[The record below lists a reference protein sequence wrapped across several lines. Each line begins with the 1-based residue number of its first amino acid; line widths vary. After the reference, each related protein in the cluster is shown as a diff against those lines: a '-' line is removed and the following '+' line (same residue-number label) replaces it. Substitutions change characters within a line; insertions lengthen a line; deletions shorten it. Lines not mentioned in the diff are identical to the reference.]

1 MAAKKKNKEEEP
13 SDWYTGLH
21 AFVFLDHAPEG
32 LHTRDIVQ
40 TLRELPEDPDTPGR
54 VIFASEFVGPYP
66 AFAHVRVDD
75 EDGRG
80 LRRLQHFIAGPL
92 WNAGAR
98 CKYAT
103 ESAYAVT
110 EDGKKGAKR
119 GSPGIIGLVQIK
131 VKRSRVDDVWTELKS
146 RIQEHP
152 ATYVGA
158 SMVDGDFDILLQL
171 GGTTLEAVQNAAL
184 DLGSVVG
191 IVRSE
196 TALTDG
202 SLYDPDPE
210 PEPEP

>member
-1 MAAKKKNKEEEP
+1 MTAKNAKKKKKEP

-32 LHTRDIVQ
+32 LHTRDIVG

-54 VIFASEFVGPYP
+54 VIFASEFVGAYP

-98 CKYAT
+98 CTYAT
-103 ESAYAVT
+103 ESKVATTA
-110 EDGKKGAKR
+110 DGKKGAKR
-119 GSPGIIGLVQIK
+119 GSPGIIGLVRIK
-131 VKRSRVDDVWTELKS
+131 VKRSQADDVWSELES
-146 RIQEHP
+146 RIEEHP
-152 ATYVGA
+152 DTYVGA

-171 GGTTLEAVQNAAL
+171 GGPTLEDVQNAAL
-184 DLGSVVG
+184 DLGSVGG

-202 SLYDPDPE
+202 SLYDPE
-210 PEPEP
+210 PEA

>member
-1 MAAKKKNKEEEP
+1 MTAKKKKKTEP

-32 LHTRDIVQ
+32 MHTRDIVG
-40 TLRELPEDPDTPGR
+40 TLRDLPEDPDTPGTI
-54 VIFASEFVGPYP
+54 IFASEFVGAYP
-66 AFAHVRVDD
+66 AFAHVRVPDD
-75 EDGRG
+75 DGQG

-103 ESAYAVT
+103 ETKVAT
-110 EDGKKGAKR
+110 TDDGKKGAKR

-131 VKRSRVDDVWTELKS
+131 VKRSKADHVWTELES
-146 RIQEHP
+146 RIQDQP
-152 ATYVGA
+152 DTYVGA

-171 GGTTLEAVQNAAL
+171 GGPTLEDVQNAAM
-184 DLGSVVG
+184 DLGSVGG

-202 SLYDPDPE
+202 SLYDPEPE
-210 PEPEP
+210 PEPES